1 MSDEEVVPMDR
12 LVRVYLKMK
21 ARISELTS
29 VYEKEVEGLKA
40 QQAEVANAM
49 KDQMQSMGLTSS
61 KTQFGT
67 AILSTKTRFYAQD
80 WDAMKRFILDNEA
93 VDLLEKRI
101 AQTNM
106 KQFLED
112 NPGLVP
118 PGLNSVSEVDISVR
132 KPTK

>member
-1 MSDEEVVPMDR
+1 MSTEDAVPMDK

-21 ARISELTS
+21 AKITELTS
-29 VYEKEVEGLKA
+29 AYEKEVEALKL
-40 QQAEVANAM
+40 QQAEIANAM
-49 KDQMQSMGLTSS
+49 KDQMQALGLTSS
-61 KTQFGT
+61 KTADGT
-67 AILSTKTRFYAQD
+67 AILSTKTRFYSQD
-80 WDAMKRFILDNEA
+80 WDAFKSFVMEHDA

-106 KQFLED
+106 KQFLAD

-118 PGLNSVSEVDISVR
+118 PGLNSVTEVEVSVR